1 MLRHA
6 ALNSELSRVIQRI
19 SNRGERV
26 IIDYAR
32 ENVNAR
38 EAPMIRDITE
48 TMVSAMPPGSMC
60 ALKLTSFGSEQSPE
74 RACEHASH
82 IIDVAKDKRIRV
94 CLDAEDV
101 LYPETCYELM
111 RRHNT
116 VDVPHVY
123 NTYQMYRRDGL
134 VDMCRDADSAKKDGF
149 MIGLKLVRGAYLRRQ
164 RGLFGNKSETDA
176 QFDEAVR
183 RALTTPH
190 AHTFATQRVLL
201 ALASEYDRRPT
212 SSHSLGL
219 GRPLRSLIR
228 YVPYGTFYELFP
240 YLLRRLRERMSWERY
255 ILLKRTP
262 LARNVIRVVTVPP
275 RSMVAQRR
283 AARRTAGVRTE
294 VEGTA
299 ADACSSRRA
308 S

>member
-38 EAPMIRDITE
+38 EAPMIRNITE

-101 LYPETCYELM
+101 LYPEACYELM

-134 VDMCRDADSAKKDGF
+134 VDMCRDADSAKRDGF

-164 RGLFGNKSETDA
+164 RGLFGNKSETDT

-190 AHTFATQRVLL
+190 AHTILATHNESSL
-201 ALASEYDRRPT
+201 ALASEYDRRT
-212 SSHSLGL
+212 YVIAQLMGF
-219 GRPLRSLIR
+219 GRPLGSSDYR

-240 YLLRRLRERMSWERY
+240 YLLRRLRERMSWE
-255 ILLKRTP
+255 
-262 LARNVIRVVTVPP
+262 
-275 RSMVAQRR
+275 
-283 AARRTAGVRTE
+283 
-294 VEGTA
+294 
-299 ADACSSRRA
+299 
-308 S
+308 